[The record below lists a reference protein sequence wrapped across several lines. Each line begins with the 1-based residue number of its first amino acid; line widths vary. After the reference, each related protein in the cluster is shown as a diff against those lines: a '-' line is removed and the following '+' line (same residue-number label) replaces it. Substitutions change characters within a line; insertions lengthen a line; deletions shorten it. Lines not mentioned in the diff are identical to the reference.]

1 MWQSMFALL
10 TANRHRER
18 RVSATLYDLLADRDR
33 PRTRRKVTVLGDRA
47 GIVNSRNHACLVA
60 EVQIGTPFLLAKRHR
75 YHDARACPS
84 DVAADRYGKFNCVHA
99 GAGVTLVSG
108 LP

>member
-1 MWQSMFALL
+1 MFALL
-10 TANRHRER
+10 TANKHRER